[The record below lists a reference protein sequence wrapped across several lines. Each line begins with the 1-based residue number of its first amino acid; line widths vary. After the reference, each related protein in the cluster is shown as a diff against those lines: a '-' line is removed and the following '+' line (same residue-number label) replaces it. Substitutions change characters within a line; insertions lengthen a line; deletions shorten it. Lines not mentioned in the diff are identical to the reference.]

1 MRIVVGVD
9 WSDETFS
16 AVQAVNQLYHPK
28 ELVLVH
34 AVDVRS
40 FEDPF
45 FAPAVAKEAYAEFRQ
60 SLVESGKQLLE
71 RTAHLLGPDVSVLRH
86 CELGGPKEVILD
98 TVRSTSAD
106 LVVIGARGL
115 NRLSEMVLGSVSHH
129 VLLHAPCST
138 LIVKKGVEFSGRILL
153 AVEGPEDAK
162 NLGPW
167 LRAHPFNKSV
177 EVTVVTVVPNPY
189 FGDPVPAFAYQS
201 WAEDIEKQAKE
212 FVKEFS
218 ESLQS
223 DAYSVEWKVL
233 QGNPAATIANLS
245 KDFDFL
251 IVGSHGRKG
260 ISRFLLGSVSHSLVH
275 RVECSVLVV
284 RETR

>member
-16 AVQAVNQLYHPK
+16 AVQAVNQLYHPQ
-28 ELVLVH
+28 ELILVH

-60 SLVESGKQLLE
+60 SLVESGEQLLE
-71 RTAHLLGPDVSVLRH
+71 RTAKLLASEISVRRL
-86 CELGGPKEVILD
+86 CEMGAPEEVILD

-115 NRLSEMVLGSVSHH
+115 NRLSEIVLGSVSHH

-153 AVEGPEDAK
+153 TVEGPDDAEH
-162 NLGPW
+162 LRQW
-167 LRAHPFNKSV
+167 LRTHPFNKPV
-177 EVTVVTVVPNPY
+177 EVMVVTVVPNPY

-201 WAEDIEKQAKE
+201 WAEDIEKHAKE
-212 FVKEFS
+212 FIEGFS
-218 ESLQS
+218 ESLRS
-223 DAYSVEWKVL
+223 DAYSVQNKVL
-233 QGNPAATIANLS
+233 QGNPATIIADLS

-251 IVGSHGRKG
+251 MVGSHGRKG
-260 ISRFLLGSVSHSLVH
+260 LSRFLLGSVSHSLVH
-275 RVECSVLVV
+275 RVACSVLVV
-284 RETR
+284 R